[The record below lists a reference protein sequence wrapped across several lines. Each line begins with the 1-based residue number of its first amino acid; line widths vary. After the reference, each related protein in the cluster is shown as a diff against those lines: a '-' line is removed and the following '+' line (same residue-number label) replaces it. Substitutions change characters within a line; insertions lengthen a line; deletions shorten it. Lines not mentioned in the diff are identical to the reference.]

1 MLKKFNKFMLI
12 TMLFSIM
19 LCLMGIILIIYP
31 DISLKVISLIIAVS
45 MIVGGLFLIIDFGG
59 RILFTNFMIIGI
71 LLFIMGVILLIQPNI
86 VVTIIPYIVGI
97 YIIINSIFDLQ
108 VSLGL
113 KKYEIEGW
121 LLPTLLSILSI
132 LCGIFIITY
141 PQSSM
146 TVLTSYFGIV
156 LIIYAVS
163 MLVNS
168 IVFKKN
174 VNDIVKLLED

>member
-31 DISLKVISLIIAVS
+31 DISLKVIALIIAVS

-59 RILFTNFMIIGI
+59 RILFTNFMTIGI

-113 KKYEIEGW
+113 KKYEI
-121 LLPTLLSILSI
+121 
-132 LCGIFIITY
+132 CGIFIITY

>member
-31 DISLKVISLIIAVS
+31 DISLKVIALIIAVS

-59 RILFTNFMIIGI
+59 RILFTNFMTIGI

-113 KKYEIEGW
+113 KK
-121 LLPTLLSILSI
+121 
-132 LCGIFIITY
+132 
-141 PQSSM
+141 
-146 TVLTSYFGIV
+146 
-156 LIIYAVS
+156 
-163 MLVNS
+163 
-168 IVFKKN
+168 
-174 VNDIVKLLED
+174 